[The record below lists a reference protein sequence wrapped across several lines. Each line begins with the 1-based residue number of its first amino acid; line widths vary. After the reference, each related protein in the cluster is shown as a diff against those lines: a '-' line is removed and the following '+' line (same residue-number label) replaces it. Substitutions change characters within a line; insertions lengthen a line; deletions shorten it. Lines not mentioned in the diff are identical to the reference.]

1 MNKQIL
7 EMTTMFRITRQIML
21 IRVPLP
27 TMRIM
32 EIIEIPY
39 MNEPIPAKIK
49 ELKCSRCERTDHLAA
64 FCIAKY
70 DIGGYEIN
78 DYDGVGTGTHA

>member
-1 MNKQIL
+1 MS
-7 EMTTMFRITRQIML
+7 TMFRITRQIML
-21 IRVPLP
+21 IRAPLP

-39 MNEPIPAKIK
+39 MNEPIPAKVK
-49 ELKCSRCERTDHLAA
+49 ELKCSRCVRTGHLPA
-64 FCIAKY
+64 FCFANY
-70 DIGGYEIN
+70 DIGGHEID

>member
-1 MNKQIL
+1 
-7 EMTTMFRITRQIML
+7 MTTMFRITRQIML

-39 MNEPIPAKIK
+39 MNKPIPAKIK
-49 ELKCSRCERTDHLAA
+49 ELKCSRCERTGHLAT

-70 DIGGYEIN
+70 DIGGHEIN

>member
-1 MNKQIL
+1 
-7 EMTTMFRITRQIML
+7 MTTMFRITRQIML

-49 ELKCSRCERTDHLAA
+49 ELKCSRCERTGHLAA